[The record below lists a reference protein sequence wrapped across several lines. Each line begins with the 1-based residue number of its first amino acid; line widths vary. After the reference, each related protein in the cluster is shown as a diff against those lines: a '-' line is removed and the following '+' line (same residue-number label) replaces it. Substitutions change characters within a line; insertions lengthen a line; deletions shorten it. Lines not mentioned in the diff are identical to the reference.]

1 MLERESGGTAD
12 EYFYRRFEI
21 SDLLI
26 EKAISMKNETI
37 TLTNSDDLKPED
49 LAIAFEYIYS
59 QYIGNQQDSLIVKWW
74 QRLLQQNAVK

>member
-1 MLERESGGTAD
+1 MASGTWSSMLERESGGTAD

-37 TLTNSDDLKPED
+37 TLTNSVC
-49 LAIAFEYIYS
+49 S
-59 QYIGNQQDSLIVKWW
+59 
-74 QRLLQQNAVK
+74 